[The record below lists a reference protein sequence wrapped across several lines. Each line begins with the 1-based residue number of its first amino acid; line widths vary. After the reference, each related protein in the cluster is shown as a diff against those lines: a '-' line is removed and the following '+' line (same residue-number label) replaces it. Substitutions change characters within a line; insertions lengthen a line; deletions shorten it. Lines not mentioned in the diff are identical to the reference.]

1 MNTKIVATVVII
13 VLACASIAGY
23 AVYSGALSGNSG
35 EKPTLYVSIASSLNN
50 VVANMTETFEQE
62 HNCKLVI
69 NSAGSSTLYTQI
81 TEGYPCDVFMS
92 ADTKWTI
99 KLNDDA
105 LTLDNTYS
113 NFTSNSLSVIIAE
126 GNTQNIQTLA
136 DLAKPGVRVVLGDP
150 SIPVGSYANKTLW
163 KIDQSWGN
171 SNSPAYVSTGEY
183 VNYNQTVHQNVVSY
197 ETSVA
202 NLVGK
207 ISLDLGACD
216 VGIAFSSDATYGA
229 MTGAK
234 VQFLTIPE
242 AVNTIGTYG
251 IASIGTTTQPELAQ
265 AFVNFW
271 LSTDGQAL
279 LNQFGFGI

>member
-1 MNTKIVATVVII
+1 MNNKIVAAVVII
-13 VLACASIAGY
+13 VIACASIAGY
-23 AVYSGALSGNSG
+23 AVYSGALSGAS

-50 VVANMTETFEQE
+50 VVANMTEAFEQE
-62 HNCKLVI
+62 HNCHLVI

-99 KLNDDA
+99 KLANDA
-105 LTLDNTYS
+105 LTLDSTYS
-113 NFTSNSLSVIIAE
+113 NFTTNSLSVIIAE

-136 DLAKPGVRVVLGDP
+136 DLANSGVRVVLGDP

-163 KIDQSWGN
+163 KIDQTWGN
-171 SNSPAYVSTGEY
+171 PNSPDYVSTGEY
-183 VNYNQTVHQNVVSY
+183 VNFNYTVHQNVVSY

-234 VQFLTIPE
+234 VQFLTLPE
-242 AVNTIGTYG
+242 SVNTIGTYG

-265 AFVNFW
+265 AFVDFW